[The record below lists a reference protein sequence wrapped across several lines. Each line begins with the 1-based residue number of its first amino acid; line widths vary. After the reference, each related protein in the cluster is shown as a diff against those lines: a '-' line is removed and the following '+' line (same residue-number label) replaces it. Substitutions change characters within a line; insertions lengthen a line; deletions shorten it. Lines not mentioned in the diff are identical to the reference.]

1 MHDHDTPAPP
11 DPRDG
16 WADLRRRVDVDRLLR
31 VLDGASL
38 DDIEQAL
45 QRTDRDD
52 RDVTPPPVDGDF
64 YGLAET
70 FTEDERRHQQLLRTF
85 FARDVHPI
93 IDGYWDRGEFP
104 QEIVPKLAAL
114 VREMYGPYEPGMSL
128 QRSGVVSL
136 EMGRGDPSISTFFG
150 VHWGLCMGSIQ
161 RFGSDEQ
168 KQRWLP
174 AMYAFDKIGSW
185 ALTEPL
191 HGSDASGGLDT
202 TATRVGDTWTLDGD
216 KKWSGN
222 ATIADV
228 NVIWAKD
235 TSDGQVKGFLVERNM
250 PGYEVRKLHGKIGK
264 RAVDNVDIA
273 LRGVKVDEFQ
283 RLPGARSFRDV
294 SDQLAGGRTGVSWEA
309 VGIAMAAYEHALDYC
324 NRRKQFGKP
333 ITSFQLVQEQL
344 VRMLGNVT
352 AMFAMMNR
360 LADIQRAGGV
370 VSAERAG
377 LAKAWCTTKM
387 RETVAIARGVVGGN
401 GILLEHRI
409 ARYFADAEAVYSYE
423 GSYEMNTLI
432 VGRAITG
439 ISAFV

>member
-1 MHDHDTPAPP
+1 MHEGHSGAQ
-11 DPRDG
+11 DPWD
-16 WADLRRRVDVDRLLR
+16 ALRGRVDAGRLLR

-45 QRTDRDD
+45 RQADRDA
-52 RDVTPPPVDGDF
+52 RRTAPPPVDGDF
-64 YGLAET
+64 YDFAAT
-70 FTEDERRHQQLLRTF
+70 FTDDERRHQKLLREF

-93 IDGYWDRGEFP
+93 IDGYWDRGAFP
-104 QEIVPKLAAL
+104 HEVVPRLAAL
-114 VREMYGPYEPGMSL
+114 VQEMYGPYAPGMSL

-168 KQRWLP
+168 QQRWLP
-174 AMYAFDKIGSW
+174 AMYTFDRIGSW

-191 HGSDASGGLDT
+191 HGSDAAGGLDT
-202 TATRVGDTWTLDGD
+202 TATRDGDIWTLHGE

-228 NVIWAKD
+228 NVIWARD
-235 TSDGQVKGFLVERNM
+235 TSDGQVKGFLLERDT

-273 LRGVKVDEFQ
+273 LRGVRIPESR
-283 RLPGARSFRDV
+283 RLPGAGSFRDV
-294 SDQLAGGRTGVSWEA
+294 SDQLAAGRTGVSWEA
-309 VGIAMAAYEHALDYC
+309 VGIAMAAYEHALEYC
-324 NRRKQFGKP
+324 NHREQFGKP

-352 AMFAMMNR
+352 AMYAMMSR
-360 LADIQRAGGV
+360 LAQIQRAGAV